1 MLTRAQSK
9 QSKNQELD
17 VTIDFD
23 EASKAW
29 LANKVRVGPGCYRY
43 LCTHVSTDGK
53 PCRRIANSCSGGCPR
68 HTPPPTK

>member
-43 LCTHVSTDGK
+43 TCVAITKTGQ
-53 PCRRIANSCSGGCPR
+53 PCKRVAIQGQDCCPI
-68 HTPPPTK
+68 HTQK

>member
-9 QSKNQELD
+9 QSKQELD

-43 LCTHVSTDGK
+43 TCVAITKTGH
-53 PCRRIANSCSGGCPR
+53 SCKRVAIQGQDCCPI
-68 HTPPPTK
+68 HTQK